1 MKVERQSKIVEIIH
15 NNVVETQEELAE
27 RLKIAGFDVT
37 QATISRDIR
46 ELKITKIAI
55 EDGKQKYVVMTNS
68 THELSEKFVR
78 VCKDGITFID
88 YAQNMVVIKTIQ
100 GMAMAV
106 AAAIDSM
113 ENSEI
118 IGTIAGDDTIF
129 CVTKSQELAVQL
141 IEKINEIIKNK

>member
-27 RLKIAGFDVT
+27 RLKMAGFDVT

-55 EDGKQKYVVMTNS
+55 EDGKQKYVVMSNS

-141 IEKINEIIKNK
+141 IEKINEIIKK